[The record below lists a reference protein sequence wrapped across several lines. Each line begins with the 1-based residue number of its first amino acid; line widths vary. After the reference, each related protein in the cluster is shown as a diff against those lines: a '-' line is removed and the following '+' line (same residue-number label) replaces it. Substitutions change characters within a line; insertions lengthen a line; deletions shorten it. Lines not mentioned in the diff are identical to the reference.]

1 MAKQWHQLEKLDHKA
16 LKKLQVEREKA
27 QKLSQDAE
35 EKKRRMIIGVVV
47 LAALVVLSVFIVV
60 MRKRAA
66 TLAFQEER
74 NKLLFSRVTDITGK
88 VEHRHIGAWE
98 VLKEKIEFDKEYS
111 FKTAPE
117 GSVTIQM
124 QLENQVKLAGKSEM
138 TVMPPALADKENKV
152 EREPVTLKRGELTAA
167 ISLDGRGILVVDS
180 SDVQVTGAS
189 GLFKVIYD
197 DEKDKGEVVVKNG
210 LVEVSKKRGGGKPV
224 KVSGFY
230 KVTFGGG
237 EVSPPTQASV
247 IQYDWR

>member
-27 QKLSQDAE
+27 QKLAQEGE
-35 EKKRRMIIGVVV
+35 EKKRRMIIGVIVM
-47 LAALVVLSVFIVV
+47 AALLVLGVFVIV

-88 VEHRHIGAWE
+88 VEARHIGAWE
-98 VLKEKIEFDKEYS
+98 VIKEKIEFDKEYS

-117 GSVTIQM
+117 GAITVQL

-138 TVMPPALADKENKV
+138 TVMPPVLAEKENKV
-152 EREPVTLKRGELTAA
+152 EKEPVILKRGELTAA
-167 ISLDGRGILVVDS
+167 ISLDGRGVLSVES
-180 SDVQVTGAS
+180 SDVQVTGSS
-189 GLFKVIYD
+189 GLFKVLYD
-197 DEKDKGEVVVKNG
+197 DDKDKGEVVVKNG

-237 EVSPPTQASV
+237 DISTPTQASV